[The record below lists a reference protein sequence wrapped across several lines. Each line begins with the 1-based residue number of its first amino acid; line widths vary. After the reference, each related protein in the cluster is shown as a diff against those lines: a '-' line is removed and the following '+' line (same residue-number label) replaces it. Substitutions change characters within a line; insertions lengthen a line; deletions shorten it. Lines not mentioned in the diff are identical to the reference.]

1 MDPSSPQS
9 PIKKGKRASL
19 LEMFPDI
26 NLGSP
31 SSSSSSKVLGAMYCL
46 KGSFSQGWPPASVLF
61 QNSQG
66 NVPERTRALN
76 FTLRMSQDYRVYP
89 DNWRTEY
96 TIVDKPA
103 DVSTSF
109 QATQGIISEI
119 SEMMKARDSGA
130 NDREVVMFEEMARAV
145 FGSNSIDRLG
155 LGLDETMR
163 LCIAIFQGSEG
174 LDYNERSEIYQAK
187 LDAYVK
193 KGTKEGEKSSRR
205 EVVQHAAAFQHI
217 LVWIRPNQEILAS
230 KSFGGKYRQGNEK
243 AFGGANEYVKPS
255 QIPVAMNSL
264 VENLQKDIA
273 EIEENA
279 VLDPFMLAANYC
291 DRFVNIHP
299 FKDGNGRVCRLILN
313 AILIKYAGVVV
324 SLGEKGGERDEY
336 LFIAAE
342 STRVGGHPGQ
352 LGKKVLEIAYGTLR
366 KLKMTLSR
374 RG

>member
-31 SSSSSSKVLGAMYCL
+31 CSSSSKVIGAMYCL
-46 KGSFSQGWPPASVLF
+46 KGSFSKGWPPASVRIHKETC
-61 QNSQG
+61 
-66 NVPERTRALN
+66 PT
-76 FTLRMSQDYRVYP
+76 
-89 DNWRTEY
+89 
-96 TIVDKPA
+96 VDKPA

-109 QATQGIISEI
+109 QATQEIISEI
-119 SEMMKARDSGA
+119 SEMMKSRDFGA
-130 NDREVVMFEEMARAV
+130 NDMEVVMFEEMAREV

-155 LGLDETMR
+155 LGLNETMR

-193 KGTKEGEKSSRR
+193 KGTKEGEKSVVRSRR
-205 EVVQHAAAFQHI
+205 EVVQHAAAFQYI
-217 LVWIRPNQEILAS
+217 VNQFVKLDQPMSESLIKETHRIMTAGLDPAES
-230 KSFGGKYRQGNEK
+230 GNFGIKSFGGKYRQGNEK
-243 AFGGANEYVKPS
+243 AFGGANEKT
-255 QIPVAMNSL
+255 L
-264 VENLQKDIA
+264 IA
-273 EIEENA
+273 EIEGNA

-299 FKDGNGRVCRLILN
+299 FKDGNGRMCRLILN
-313 AILIKYAGVVV
+313 AILIKYAGIVV

-336 LFIAAE
+336 LLIAAE

-352 LGKKVLEIAYGTLR
+352 LGKKVLEIAHGTLR